1 MIVAPARLDRILK
14 LDHRSSPMKPLS
26 MFGVLLLI
34 LGALAFV
41 IPVPHRDDHSLKVG
55 DAKVS
60 LQTESRE
67 KLPPAVGIILIGGGV
82 LSLVLGLRKS

>member
-1 MIVAPARLDRILK
+1 
-14 LDHRSSPMKPLS
+14 MKALS
-26 MFGVLLLI
+26 VLGVLLMI
-34 LGALAFV
+34 LGALSFV
-41 IPVPHRDDHSLKVG
+41 IPVSHRDDHSLKVG
-55 DAKVS
+55 DAKFT